1 MTPLAQFCTMRL
13 LSSCRILLLS
23 ALAEGVSGKIVRE
36 ELTLVWERGAP
47 NGQPRDVIM
56 MNGQFP
62 GPTFVWDEDDDVEV
76 GIREAIVTEMRQLMI
91 ILCSGHCT

>member
-1 MTPLAQFCTMRL
+1 MHLP
-13 LSSCRILLLS
+13 SYCRVLLLS
-23 ALAEGVSGKIVRE
+23 ALAEAVSGKMVRE
-36 ELTLVWERGAP
+36 ELTLEWERGAP
-47 NGQPRDVIM
+47 NGQPRDVIT

-76 GIREAIVTEMRQLMI
+76 GIRAAIATEMRQLII